1 MFCIFF
7 EIIREI
13 PVPYIVLVVICT
25 LYIRYISINRLNS
38 REYGLSSRKSVLLLT
53 AHPDDEVMFFTPTI
67 LTLRDEGH
75 KVFVV
80 CFSKGKIRNHV
91 CCKTSF
97 LFSK

>member
-1 MFCIFF
+1 MFCILF

-67 LTLRDEGH
+67 LTFRDEGH

-80 CFSKGKIRNHV
+80 CFSKGKFRNHV